1 MARTRS
7 TQEECTER
15 YAKFK
20 EYMSKVRQ
28 HIITKNYKDALGGDL
43 RGAIEN
49 ISPILLFDMVPNDAL
64 DVLEGRKEWRKDS
77 NGQYRWIPATTTPSP
92 ISGTAKIK
100 KTIPILY
107 NNLHQAIQC
116 LRASHLSITSDMES
130 ITKTYDNL
138 SVYYRDTSYTPHGNV
153 NALDLEN
160 TALSAYRQIVQ
171 LFDRLHGYSFVSP
184 ETENLYKRFLDN
196 NDLGLPEARTIE
208 SIAELDTFPTEEKNR
223 MTEIFS
229 DIKENVLKGVLILPA
244 NYHSFVAEDFNNSL
258 TYHGL

>member
-196 NDLGLPEARTIE
+196 L
-208 SIAELDTFPTEEKNR
+208 
-223 MTEIFS
+223 
-229 DIKENVLKGVLILPA
+229 
-244 NYHSFVAEDFNNSL
+244 NSA
-258 TYHGL
+258 T